1 MNVPPTNAD
10 TELDPASI
18 FRTINL
24 QGLSSVVVAVSGG
37 SDSLALLHLLL
48 AYRELNGL
56 VPKIVAVTVDHGLR
70 RESADEARFVSKLCE
85 DAGIAHQTLNWR
97 GAKPDT
103 GLSAKARNARY
114 DLLRKAAR
122 DAGTDVILTGHTLD
136 DQIET
141 FVMRSAR
148 TGATGSGRGL
158 AVMAPA
164 TLLEREIWLIR
175 PLLDIPREAL
185 RNYLRQHDILWRD
198 DPTNDDLKYE
208 RVRVRKALQSADRS
222 RLGREIAQR
231 AGARQELNSRV
242 AQVLSSCATIL
253 DDRVEV
259 SRFDLLMHN
268 RDVQDLTIG
277 VLLSAMGG
285 QSFLP
290 SADNCAKASQHLGSK
305 ASSGRITLHRCVL
318 QLGSDKAIIYRENR
332 SLPKIVVDPGETAL
346 WDGRYRITN
355 RSDRAIKVIA
365 AGRATL
371 NPSMVSS
378 PVVHLDNAGNPVA
391 IDQARLSGISVAR
404 HVALFDHVLSG
415 YDEILAKSVAK
426 LFRLQDYKPSPVN
439 QVNKN

>member
-10 TELDPASI
+10 AELDPVGI
-18 FRTINL
+18 FRTIDF
-24 QGLSSVVVAVSGG
+24 QGLSSVIVAVSGG

-48 AYRELNGL
+48 AYRELKGL

-70 RESADEARFVSKLCE
+70 RESAEEARFVSKLCE

-97 GAKPDT
+97 GTKPDT
-103 GLSAKARNARY
+103 GISAKARDARY

-148 TGATGSGRGL
+148 TGAMGTGRGL

-175 PLLDIPREAL
+175 PLLDIPREKL
-185 RNYLRQHDILWRD
+185 RNYLRQHNISWRD

-208 RVRVRKALQSADRS
+208 RVRVRKALQSADRDG
-222 RLGREIAQR
+222 LEREIAQR
-231 AGARQELNSRV
+231 AGARRELNSRV
-242 AQVLSSCATIL
+242 AQVLSSCATIHE
-253 DDRVEV
+253 DRVEV
-259 SRFDLLMHN
+259 SRAELFKHEP
-268 RDVQDLTIG
+268 DVQDLTIG
-277 VLLSAMGG
+277 VLLAAMGG

-305 ASSGRITLHRCVL
+305 ASSGRRTLHRCVL
-318 QLGSDKAIIYRENR
+318 QLRIDKAIIYRENR
-332 SLPKIVVDPGETAL
+332 SLPEIVVETGETAV

-355 RSDRAIKVIA
+355 CSGRAIKVVA
-365 AGRATL
+365 AGAAEPV
-371 NPSMVSS
+371 PSMVSS
-378 PVVHLDNAGNPVA
+378 PVVLLDDESAVPM
-391 IDQARLSGISVAR
+391 DQARLPGGISVAR
-404 HVALFDHVLSG
+404 HLALFDHVLSG

-426 LFRLQDYKPSPVN
+426 LFRLQDYKPCPVN